1 MTAAGGSA
9 LQPGL
14 QLRPALL
21 IAGLAQQ
28 REHILLI
35 GFNAGLVE
43 GVYVQQIAGQAAGI
57 FKKVNQPAESSG
69 ALALRLQ
76 DQVGDAALTVRQQSP
91 LRSPVPDVIHGSPRQ
106 KVQAVPVLLIVG
118 NGQLP
123 V

>member
-1 MTAAGGSA
+1 MAAAGGSA

-35 GFNAGLVE
+35 GLNAGLVE

-69 ALALRLQ
+69 ALPSA
-76 DQVGDAALTVRQQSP
+76 
-91 LRSPVPDVIHGSPRQ
+91 
-106 KVQAVPVLLIVG
+106 
-118 NGQLP
+118 
-123 V
+123 